1 MNITEIKK
9 VVTAIEVRVDKK
21 LTELHNRINELDAK
35 VDPAV
40 EASRKSQW
48 TPLIVA
54 FIVLASLSLGIWLG
68 LKF

>member
-1 MNITEIKK
+1 MIEEIRKELK
-9 VVTAIEVRVDKK
+9 AINDRIQKEAAALHKR
-21 LTELHNRINELDAK
+21 LTLLDEK

-54 FIVLASLSLGIWLG
+54 FVVLASLSLGIWLG